1 MALDLLEQHGTH
13 PSHDGAHLLWH
24 PLAAV
29 AKTQRG
35 TAQTE
40 LARIFLCGPRVCAA
54 VYSARA
60 GPAAELDELRDDH
73 CVGRHRTLSVAGGRR
88 RPPET
93 ATQADQFKVPNASE
107 HDVARVGLNLLRLL
121 GAGGAIF
128 ATELSRIGPRVSPT
142 ADRVGDALGRLASV
156 H

>member
-24 PLAAV
+24 PSAAV

-35 TAQTE
+35 TTQTE

-60 GPAAELDELRDDH
+60 GPAAELDELRDVH

-93 ATQADQFKVPNASE
+93 ATQADQFKVLNAAK
-107 HDVARVGLNLLRLL
+107 HAVARVDRSFLRLRVT
-121 GAGGAIF
+121 GDAIF
-128 ATELSRIGPRVSPT
+128 A
-142 ADRVGDALGRLASV
+142 
-156 H
+156 